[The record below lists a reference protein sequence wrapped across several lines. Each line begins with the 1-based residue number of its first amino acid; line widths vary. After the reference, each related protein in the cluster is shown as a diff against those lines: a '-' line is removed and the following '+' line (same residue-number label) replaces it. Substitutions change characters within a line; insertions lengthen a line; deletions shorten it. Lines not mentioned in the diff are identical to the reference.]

1 MTDSLPRLP
10 KFEYIKLDTIESTL
24 AFLKTHASDARPF
37 LGGTD
42 TFVGLRDRRF
52 KVDYLV
58 DLKDLEGFNVLS
70 YDADQGLTIG
80 AAVSLNR
87 MIASSDV
94 QRVYPVLVQAARYV
108 GGYQLRNRA
117 TLVGN
122 LCNASPCGDT
132 IGPSIL
138 YGGEAHILGQAGKRV
153 VPLVDFFLGPGK
165 TALCEGEI
173 VQSIHFRV
181 PAQQNQGAYVCIGR
195 TQLAD
200 LAIAGVTVLAYPDD
214 GSTSG
219 FRFRIALSAVAPTVI
234 LVQEAQNLLT
244 EGPIDRSTFEQ
255 AAQLAMERCKPIDDI
270 RASQEY
276 RREMVY
282 RLTLRAL
289 LQVWDALR
297 EENVG

>member
-1 MTDSLPRLP
+1 MTNPLPRLP
-10 KFEYIKLDTIESTL
+10 KFEYIRLDTIESTL
-24 AFLKTHASDARPF
+24 AFLKTHARNARPF

-52 KVDYLV
+52 KVDYLI
-58 DLKDLEGFNVLS
+58 DLKRLEGFDVLTF
-70 YDADQGLTIG
+70 DADQGLTIG
-80 AAVSLNR
+80 AAVSLNQV
-87 MIASSDV
+87 IASSDV
-94 QRVYPVLVQAARYV
+94 QRVYPVLEQAARYV

-138 YGGEAHILGQAGKRV
+138 YGGEAHILGQEGKRV

-165 TALCEGEI
+165 TVLSEAEI
-173 VQSIHFRV
+173 VQSIHFPIP
-181 PAQQNQGAYVCIGR
+181 PAQNQGVYVCIGR

-214 GSTSG
+214 GCPSG
-219 FRFRIALSAVAPTVI
+219 FCFQIALSAVAPTVI
-234 LVQEAQNLLT
+234 LVEEAQALLSA
-244 EGPIDRSTFEQ
+244 GPIALSTLED
-255 AAQLAMERCKPIDDI
+255 AAQIASAQCQPIDDI
-270 RASQEY
+270 RASKSY

-289 LQVWDALR
+289 LEVWDALQ
-297 EENVG
+297 

>member
-1 MTDSLPRLP
+1 M
-10 KFEYIKLDTIESTL
+10 
-24 AFLKTHASDARPF
+24 
-37 LGGTD
+37 
-42 TFVGLRDRRF
+42 
-52 KVDYLV
+52 
-58 DLKDLEGFNVLS
+58 
-70 YDADQGLTIG
+70 
-80 AAVSLNR
+80 
-87 MIASSDV
+87 
-94 QRVYPVLVQAARYV
+94 
-108 GGYQLRNRA
+108 
-117 TLVGN
+117 
-122 LCNASPCGDT
+122 
-132 IGPSIL
+132 
-138 YGGEAHILGQAGKRV
+138 
-153 VPLVDFFLGPGK
+153 
-165 TALCEGEI
+165 
-173 VQSIHFRV
+173 
-181 PAQQNQGAYVCIGR
+181 
-195 TQLAD
+195 
-200 LAIAGVTVLAYPDD
+200 TVLAYPDD